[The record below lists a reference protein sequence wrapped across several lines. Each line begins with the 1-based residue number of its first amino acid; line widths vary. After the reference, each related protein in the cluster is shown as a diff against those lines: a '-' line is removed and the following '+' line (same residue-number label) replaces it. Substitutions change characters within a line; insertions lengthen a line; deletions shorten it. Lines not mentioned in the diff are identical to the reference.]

1 VGIPDEVGADPNAF
15 ADPSLGQR
23 RFVGCYRFKQG
34 FGGRVVRYIGAWDAP
49 VSALG
54 HSLYRTALKL
64 RSAMDSP
71 Q

>member
-1 VGIPDEVGADPNAF
+1 LWGV
-15 ADPSLGQR
+15 
-23 RFVGCYRFKQG
+23 YRFKQG

-49 VSALG
+49 ISALG
-54 HSLYRTALKL
+54 HAFYRTSLRL